1 MNNVLSYKLFNYTKG
16 TSPRWFKY
24 GELNEGINFTPGND
38 DVNPKMSIDW
48 NSDTPEDV
56 VKLANVKR
64 INATKMDGMFTFGGY
79 VLDDNDSERGKD
91 IKLKFAEW
99 SKKEDSLS
107 DDELKSLID
116 YTYPQKLKEQNISI
130 LFAMGSSSPLSY
142 RMASA
147 LKELYYPKAEIIDI
161 MKAYYG
167 IDPRDTI
174 DWDAYDEYRLGYL
187 ERTANEEPTRKKEVA
202 SYLSTASGHD
212 ARRGQFQY
220 QNIEDI
226 DDPDEID
233 RYASS
238 LDAERNRLASIE
250 KRKFKGHIKKGGTAR
265 SGIFRD
271 KLLKPGH
278 DIDEFIT
285 DSIIKVLDKWKED
298 RLTLNPNIAVRYS
311 PKFLTVDD
319 VIVKGSTITRAMRI
333 LRSKIEKDPK
343 MSTSD
348 IEQFYRSMYGYVLF
362 SFSNRFTRRRD
373 ED

>member
-1 MNNVLSYKLFNYTKG
+1 MNSVLSYKLFNFTKG

-24 GELNEGINFTPGND
+24 GELNEGIRFTPGND
-38 DVNPKMSIDW
+38 DIDTNMSIDW
-48 NSDTPEDV
+48 NNDTPEDV
-56 VKLANVKR
+56 VKLAKVKH
-64 INATKMDGMFTFGGY
+64 INPSKMDGMFTFGGY
-79 VLDDNDSERGKD
+79 VLDDNGSERGKD

-107 DDELKSLID
+107 DAELKSLID
-116 YTYPQKLKEQNISI
+116 YTYPQKLKEQQISI

-142 RMASA
+142 RIASA

-161 MKAYYG
+161 MKEYYG

-174 DWDAYDEYRLGYL
+174 DWDAYNKYRREYL
-187 ERTANEEPTRKKEVA
+187 EKHGVEEPTRKKEVA

-212 ARRGQFQY
+212 ARAGQFQY
-220 QNIEDI
+220 QNIEDF
-226 DDPDEID
+226 DDPDELD
-233 RYASS
+233 AYVAS
-238 LDAERNRLASIE
+238 LDAEENRLSSIE
-250 KRKFKGHIKKGGTAR
+250 NRKFKGHIKKGGTAR

-278 DIDEFIT
+278 SIDTSIT
-285 DSIIKVLDKWKED
+285 DTIIKVLDKWKED
-298 RLTLNPNIAVRYS
+298 RLTLNPNMAVRYS

-319 VIVKGSTITRAMRI
+319 VIVRGSTIIRAMGI
-333 LRSKIEKDPK
+333 LRSKIEEDPRT
-343 MSTSD
+343 STSD
-348 IEQFYRSMYGYVLF
+348 VEQFYRSMYGYVLF